1 MISANDTLH
10 ICFVHSKTQKKKSQ
24 SKCAAF
30 LAQRKTHTQKQSYPH
45 KMHFYFATELFYE
58 YDQTLNKV
66 LRCISIVKNNTL
78 EVENKDAGKRMNLFL
93 KLKINT
99 PEQTGP

>member
-1 MISANDTLH
+1 
-10 ICFVHSKTQKKKSQ
+10 
-24 SKCAAF
+24 
-30 LAQRKTHTQKQSYPH
+30 
-45 KMHFYFATELFYE
+45 MHFYFATELFYE

-99 PEQTGP
+99 P

>member
-1 MISANDTLH
+1 
-10 ICFVHSKTQKKKSQ
+10 
-24 SKCAAF
+24 
-30 LAQRKTHTQKQSYPH
+30 
-45 KMHFYFATELFYE
+45 MHFYFATELFYE